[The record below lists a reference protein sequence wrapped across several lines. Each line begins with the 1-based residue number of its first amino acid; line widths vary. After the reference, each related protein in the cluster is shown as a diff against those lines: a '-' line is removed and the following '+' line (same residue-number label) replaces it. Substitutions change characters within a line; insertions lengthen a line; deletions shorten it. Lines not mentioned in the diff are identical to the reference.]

1 MKIIPLDCNVSNQ
14 TERRLREAYTNQEL
28 TSLVE
33 TFLRDTA
40 EMSNPKTQEKILA
53 EARTVMTKLKSIGN
67 E

>member
-1 MKIIPLDCNVSNQ
+1 MKVIPLDCNVSNQ
-14 TERRLREAYTNQEL
+14 TERRLREIYTNEEL

-53 EARTVMTKLKSIGN
+53 KSRKVMNELKNIKL
-67 E
+67 